1 VKFQAAPRELSE
13 SVFIMLALLI
23 LLHAINT
30 FAATTLAVLAASE
43 NLQLSLVTS
52 TTLAP
57 EINITFTAI

>member
-1 VKFQAAPRELSE
+1 
-13 SVFIMLALLI
+13 MLALLI

-43 NLQLSLVTS
+43 NLQLSLATS